1 MKEYLK
7 DNNRVIVSI
16 IIPLLLFVAGFVW
29 KFIFIDARDVCI
41 DEPFTIFNAQK
52 SLREILLLP
61 TQNEPNPPLF
71 MFILSLWIR
80 ITGISAASVRLVPLF
95 FNALTPVFLYLAGR
109 KLSNTWGGVAAAGLF
124 ILSSYQ
130 FYFGMETRTYSL
142 QLCATAAAL
151 YYMYSL
157 IIDPARK
164 GHFAGLIIANIIL
177 VYSHYFGWF
186 VVFMEAVTCI
196 FYFRRKA
203 AVKKVL
209 LAVLA
214 AAVAFLPMAITVV
227 RQFMISKEQTW
238 VKPPEGSVYRR
249 ELIMFMNNPLVIQV
263 VAVVLT
269 AGIVI
274 FLLGKRKKQMPWH
287 YLTLFMFWFLPYTF
301 MFLVSYKVPM
311 FENRYVMYNSIGMYL
326 TIGVLTGFL
335 YAHLRYFLP
344 IAVVT
349 VLIAMGIKMQTSLEF
364 IAYRETRKAV
374 EYVKRNK
381 DSSTL
386 VIIHPYWN
394 DFEFSY
400 YFDRDIFRDV
410 PNMQQRLRDSMVYQV
425 WGLDDAKIYLDRYD
439 ADKVLFFRGGS
450 GFDDINNYL
459 DSLYIRK
466 DSTFFPDCYYI
477 FSYEKE

>member
-1 MKEYLK
+1 MKEFMK
-7 DNNRVIVSI
+7 DNNRMIVNI
-16 IIPLLLFVAGFVW
+16 IIPLLLFIAGFVW

-52 SLREILLLP
+52 SLKEILLLP

-95 FNALTPVFLYLAGR
+95 FNALTPVFLYLAGK
-109 KLSNTWGGVAAAGLF
+109 KLSNYWGGITAAGLF

-151 YYMYSL
+151 YFMYSL
-157 IIDPARK
+157 IMDPARK
-164 GHFAGLIIANIIL
+164 WHFAGLIITNIIL

-196 FYFRRKA
+196 FYYGRKA
-203 AVKKVL
+203 AIRKIL
-209 LAVLA
+209 LAVVA
-214 AAVAFLPMAITVV
+214 AAVSFLPMAMTVV
-227 RQFMISKEQTW
+227 RQFMISKDQTW
-238 VKPPEGSVYRR
+238 VKPPESSVYRR
-249 ELIMFMNNPLVIQV
+249 ELIMFLNNPLVIQV
-263 VAVVLT
+263 TAVVLI
-269 AGIVI
+269 AGIGF
-274 FLLGKRKKQMPWH
+274 FLLGKRKKQIPWH
-287 YLTLFMFWFLPYTF
+287 YLTLILFWFLPYTF
-301 MFLVSYKVPM
+301 MFFISYKVPM
-311 FENRYVMYNSIGMYL
+311 FENRYVMYNSIGLYM

-335 YAHLRYFLP
+335 YAHLRYVLP
-344 IAVVT
+344 VAVAT

-374 EYVKRNK
+374 EYVKSNK
-381 DSSTL
+381 DSNTL

-394 DFEFSY
+394 DFEFTY
-400 YFDRDIFRDV
+400 YFDRNIFRDV
-410 PNMQQRLRDSMVYQV
+410 PNMQQRLRDTMVYQV
-425 WGLDDAKIYLDRYD
+425 WGLEDAKIYLDRYD

-450 GFDDINNYL
+450 GFDEINNYL
-459 DSLYIRK
+459 DSLYVRK
-466 DSTFFPDCYYI
+466 DSIFFPDCYYI
-477 FSYEKE
+477 YSYIKE